1 VKERRKLERYQLRV
15 PTTIELADETGK
27 KETLRLETK
36 DISADGAYL
45 VSSGFIA
52 EGAHVKLEMVLSV
65 DRLKELI
72 GSKKK
77 VELRMEGKVIRRE
90 PNGVAVLF
98 EKKYQIKALNHHS
111 SD

>member
-1 VKERRKLERYQLRV
+1 
-15 PTTIELADETGK
+15 
-27 KETLRLETK
+27 
-36 DISADGAYL
+36 
-45 VSSGFIA
+45 
-52 EGAHVKLEMVLSV
+52 MVLSV

-98 EKKYQIKALNHHS
+98 EKKYQIKARNHHS